1 MVRPL
6 RRPVADGWYHVFG
19 RGIERREIFAVDADR
34 IHFLDLLAALPE
46 RFRVRV
52 HAYVLMDNHYHA
64 VLQTPEANLSAALQ
78 WFHGS
83 YSAWYN
89 AKHARVGPLFQ
100 GRYRA
105 MPVENGAWAYT
116 LSLYLHL
123 NPLRITGLG
132 LDKRG
137 RVAEAKGWQVPTA
150 EQVTERLSRL
160 RTYRWSSYRAYA
172 GYAAPPPWLTTATLR
187 QQVHRESSR
196 RQAAYRREARELL
209 SHGVD
214 PSRAER
220 LRDAVAIGSAEF
232 AGRVRRLAAA
242 QSLDG
247 IGGKRDLRR
256 RVPVEQVRRA
266 TEVVMGAPW
275 DAFVQQHGN
284 WGCALFLWGVRQLC
298 GLTLRE
304 AGQQVGGMHFSTV
317 STAVRR
323 LDRRAIKD
331 PALRALQA
339 RLMQMANDEP

>member
-6 RRPVADGWYHVFG
+6 RRAVADGWYHVFG
-19 RGIERREIFAVDADR
+19 RGNERREIFGGPRDQQR
-34 IHFLDLLAALPE
+34 FLALLAALPE

-64 VLQTPEANLSAALQ
+64 VLQTPEANLSAAMQ

-105 MPVENGAWAYT
+105 LPVENGAWAYT

-123 NPLRITGLG
+123 NPLRIAGLG

-137 RVAEAKGWQVPTA
+137 RVAEAKGWHVPTA
-150 EQVTERLSRL
+150 EQVTERLRRL

-172 GYAAPPPWLTTATLR
+172 GYAAAPPWLTTETLL
-187 QQVHRESSR
+187 QQAHGEPSR
-196 RQAAYRREARELL
+196 RQAAYRLKARGML
-209 SHGVD
+209 SHGVE
-214 PSRAER
+214 PLRAER

-232 AGRVRRLAAA
+232 AGRIRRLAATEP
-242 QSLDG
+242 LDG
-247 IGGKRDLRR
+247 IGGKRELRR

-266 TEVVMGAPW
+266 TEVVMGKPW
-275 DAFVQQHGN
+275 EAFVEQHGN
-284 WGCALFLWGVRQLC
+284 WGCALFLWGVRQVC

-304 AGQQVGGMHFSTV
+304 AGREVGGMHFSTA
-317 STAVRR
+317 STAIRR
-323 LDRRAIKD
+323 LEQRAVKD
-331 PALRALQA
+331 SALRAMQA
-339 RLMQMANDEP
+339 KLLQMANDEP